1 MITEDTVKTGIEEL
15 RRQATM
21 LIDTA
26 DDIGN
31 PGLVCGSVQA
41 VLVNRL
47 IAFGRDEWQ
56 LKRLINEY
64 AAERK
69 QPFDSG
75 LPSRSRPSVMM
86 IEVDKISNKAKSDL
100 ISKLQSK
107 NCEGE

>member
-47 IAFGRDEWQ
+47 ITTLRFRVAVA
-56 LKRLINEY
+56 L
-64 AAERK
+64 
-69 QPFDSG
+69 S
-75 LPSRSRPSVMM
+75 SVG
-86 IEVDKISNKAKSDL
+86 DDDR
-100 ISKLQSK
+100 
-107 NCEGE
+107 G